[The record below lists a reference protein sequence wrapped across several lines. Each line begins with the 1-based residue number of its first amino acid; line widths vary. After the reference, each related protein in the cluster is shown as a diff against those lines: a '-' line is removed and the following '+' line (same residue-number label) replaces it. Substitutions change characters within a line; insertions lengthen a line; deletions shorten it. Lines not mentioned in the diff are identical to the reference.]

1 MSHTLHDLRANL
13 TTIREV
19 FMPINILAGVG
30 GMSEFSMMTQGIPWP
45 LAYGSFLI
53 GSAFI
58 GLITYVLLK
67 HFEKRR
73 LKK

>member
-1 MSHTLHDLRANL
+1 
-13 TTIREV
+13 
-19 FMPINILAGVG
+19 
-30 GMSEFSMMTQGIPWP
+30 MSEFSMMTEGTPWP

-53 GSAFI
+53 GSALI